1 MPEGA
6 EAWRVGEAGLELETL
21 AEREARLA
29 KEEKRK
35 QQLIDHVKSTKDEVA
50 VSDAKARYQERQKL
64 KQLQSLLKK

>member
-6 EAWRVGEAGLELETL
+6 EPWRVGEAGLELETL
-21 AEREARLA
+21 VEREARLA

-35 QQLIDHVKSTKDEVA
+35 QQLIDHVKSTKDEVSVA
-50 VSDAKARYQERQKL
+50 DAKARYQERQKL